1 MQNKEQLFDDLFRD
15 FKERLFRLCYSYC
28 NNTHVAEDML
38 QDSFSKIW
46 LHLDTFKEECAYS
59 TWMYRITAN
68 TCLMYL
74 RSNKTN
80 PVVLQDSF
88 TDIASPEKYSEEPV
102 NALNK
107 AIGQLVEIDRL
118 IISLVLQEVNYK
130 EIGEVLGI
138 SENNVGV
145 KVHRIKGELK
155 KILEKNSN
163 HGQRVR
169 GV

>member
-1 MQNKEQLFDDLFRD
+1 M
-15 FKERLFRLCYSYC
+15 
-28 NNTHVAEDML
+28 
-38 QDSFSKIW
+38 
-46 LHLDTFKEECAYS
+46 
-59 TWMYRITAN
+59 
-68 TCLMYL
+68 
-74 RSNKTN
+74 
-80 PVVLQDSF
+80 
-88 TDIASPEKYSEEPV
+88 

-163 HGQRVR
+163 HG
-169 GV
+169 